1 MARLG
6 RLVPDAVAE
15 SYLRKF
21 LAITLVITLV
31 AAGAFGGFV
40 LFAQQQQADSL
51 RSDLPEL
58 STRYA
63 SDVATEVS
71 ESRTLAASLART
83 ETVRAGD
90 TTAVADQLA
99 ALTEQQG
106 SDVHRVSYVNLADG
120 TVVAAAGEDTSAG
133 APWTESVSLDESGET
148 VVTSGFELDGQRYLA
163 AVSPVP
169 GTADRAVAVTIS
181 VDEQLSFQSQF
192 LVDYLLVV
200 DSNGAVVADT
210 RTHDGGGASASGSGD
225 TDASGSGDTTRI
237 AGFDAALSAARGGE
251 TGFVKTGD
259 NWVGHAPV
267 PGTELA
273 LLAAVPNGVRVIGGG
288 AEVLIAVL
296 FAPSVG
302 LLLVGV
308 TFIRRTSNTISDLR
322 ERAEALEDGQFD
334 VSFDTDRRDELGDLS
349 QSFDAMRDSL
359 QASLTRAEEAQQE
372 AESRAEEIERLSE
385 HLTEKAAAYEA
396 TMSRVADGDLTA
408 RVDPE
413 SREAS
418 IQSLGRQF
426 NDVLDELEATMAEV
440 DAFAGEVADASET
453 VADSASSVA
462 AASDDVTDAMTDVSE
477 AAADQQDRLLSVERE
492 MENLSATVEEVASTS
507 TQVTETAEAT
517 TEVAETGADAAAE
530 AVEALDSVETT
541 TTEAVEAFESLRERT
556 DEVSEIVE
564 LIADIAE
571 QTNMLALNANIEAA
585 RADIDGDGFAVVA
598 DEVKQLATQAQEHA
612 DEIDE
617 IVTGIDADTEETAR
631 RLRDAETAVRDSAD
645 TVTEAREAL
654 ETVVERTA
662 ETSSGMAEIDRATDD
677 QAASAEEVSSMVGDV
692 AEIAGD
698 TDELTR
704 EARETARTQSEEV
717 TGVTET
723 AEALSER
730 AARLDELLST
740 FELSASREGTSSQ
753 SAVETTE
760 RSVASG
766 DD

>member
-1 MARLG
+1 MARLE
-6 RLVPDAVAE
+6 RLLPDFVAE

-21 LAITLVITLV
+21 LTITLVITLV
-31 AAGAFGGFV
+31 AATAFGGFV

-51 RSDLPEL
+51 RGDLPEL
-58 STRYA
+58 SDRYA
-63 SDVATEVS
+63 SDIATGFD

-83 ETVRAGD
+83 ETVREGE

-99 ALTEQQG
+99 ALTERR
-106 SDVHRVSYVNLADG
+106 SDDIHRVSYVNVADG

-133 APWTESVSLDESGET
+133 APWTDSVSLDGAGET
-148 VVTSGFELDGQRYLA
+148 VVTSGFELDGERYVA

-169 GTADRAVAVTIS
+169 GQTDRAVAVTIS
-181 VDEQLSFQSQF
+181 VDEQVSFQSQF

-200 DSNGAVVADT
+200 DGDGTVVADT
-210 RTHDGGGASASGSGD
+210 RTHDGSGD
-225 TDASGSGDTTRI
+225 GSATTSDANDPDSRI
-237 AGFDAALSAARGGE
+237 VGFDAALSAGGGGE
-251 TGFVKTGD
+251 TGFVKNG
-259 NWVGHAPV
+259 NSWVGHAPI
-267 PGTELA
+267 PGTEMV
-273 LLAAVPNGVRVIGGG
+273 LLAAVPDGAQVIGGG
-288 AEVLIAVL
+288 GGVLLAVL
-296 FAPSVG
+296 FAPSLG
-302 LLLVGV
+302 LLLVGL
-308 TFIRRTSNTISDLR
+308 TFIRRTSNTIGDLR
-322 ERAEALEDGQFD
+322 ERAEALEDGEFD
-334 VSFDTDRRDELGDLS
+334 VSFDTTRRDELGDLAA
-349 QSFDAMRDSL
+349 SFGAMRDSL
-359 QASLTRAEEAQQE
+359 EASLTRAEEAQRE
-372 AESRAEEIERLSE
+372 AESRAEEIESLTD
-385 HLTEKAAAYEA
+385 HLTEKVEAYET

-418 IQSLGRQF
+418 IQSLGQQF

-440 DAFAGEVADASET
+440 DAFAGDVADASET
-453 VADSASSVA
+453 VAVSAADVA
-462 AASDDVTDAMTDVSE
+462 TASDDVTDSMTDVSE

-517 TEVAETGADAAAE
+517 TDVARTGADAATE

-598 DEVKQLATQAQEHA
+598 DEVKQLATQAQGHA

-617 IVTGIDADTEETAR
+617 IVAGIDEDTEATAR
-631 RLRDAETAVRDSAD
+631 RLRDAEAAVRDSAD
-645 TVTEAREAL
+645 TVGDARDAL
-654 ETVVERTA
+654 ETVVEQTA
-662 ETSSGMAEIDRATDD
+662 EASSGMSEIDRATDD
-677 QAASAEEVSSMVGDV
+677 QAASAEEVSSMVGEV

-698 TDELTR
+698 TDELTH
-704 EARETARTQSEEV
+704 ETRETARAQS
-717 TGVTET
+717 GDIASVTET

-730 AARLDELLST
+730 AARLDDLLST
-740 FELSASREGTSSQ
+740 FELSAN
-753 SAVETTE
+753 AETAGDGVSDASDE
-760 RSVASG
+760 SVVTA